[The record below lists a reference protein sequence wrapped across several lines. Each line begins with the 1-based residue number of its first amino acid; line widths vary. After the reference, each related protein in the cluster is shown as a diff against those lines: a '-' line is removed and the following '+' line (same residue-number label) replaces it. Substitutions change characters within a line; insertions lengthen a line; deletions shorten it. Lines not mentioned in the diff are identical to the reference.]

1 MLMPNEK
8 RQYYKVSKK
17 YRDHEM
23 QIALLQAFA
32 ADPELKYFVGAGLG
46 AGLGALGASLGM
58 LQTGTTEE
66 SQGQTAEKKKPW
78 DPNWGTV
85 GAATWLMGP
94 VNPALAGKLI
104 AEFQNKQAQDAQNAS
119 GGSAMGIIPMNEIMF
134 LAGTGFAGSCMA
146 ILFLKAIFGTGGMGE
161 VLKGIG
167 EIVPL

>member
-58 LQTGTTEE
+58 LQTDTTEQSE
-66 SQGQTAEKKKPW
+66 DTKKKPW

-104 AEFQNKQAQDAQNAS
+104 AEFQNKQEQDKANAA
-119 GGSAMGIIPMNEIMF
+119 GGSAMGIIPMGEIMF